1 MSFRTCLPKIRL
13 RAFDAY
19 RLIMPYTSIRMM
31 EQVKAV
37 VPLAIYLVLFQ
48 VLILRQNVSDSGI
61 ITVGLVDATRRN
73 PWQQPAG

>member
-1 MSFRTCLPKIRL
+1 
-13 RAFDAY
+13 
-19 RLIMPYTSIRMM
+19 MM